1 MPARRGVISR
11 AASAL
16 MFVGAAALALAF
28 PGAASE
34 RSDSAVH
41 TLAEWQQAGE
51 PTAQGWSSAEVGSFR
66 VRRGEGVGN
75 WLAGKVGGEPE
86 RVVRE
91 LLGGVVGEE
100 KVRGVLLEAALGRE
114 PSLPDW
120 DAWWRGYSESYL
132 PELVDE
138 GTDELLGRGEAELEA
153 RLGFAREVDLNYRFG
168 LDGRDSH
175 GSAEFLGALGES
187 RDAALAWQSRGFGEA
202 GGEAGGNVGA
212 LFRLG
217 EG

>member
-1 MPARRGVISR
+1 M
-11 AASAL
+11 
-16 MFVGAAALALAF
+16 
-28 PGAASE
+28 
-34 RSDSAVH
+34 
-41 TLAEWQQAGE
+41 
-51 PTAQGWSSAEVGSFR
+51 
-66 VRRGEGVGN
+66 
-75 WLAGKVGGEPE
+75 VGGEGGGGAGAGCAG
-86 RVVRE
+86 VA
-91 LLGGVVGEE
+91 GGVVGEE

-120 DAWWRGYSESYL
+120 GAWWRGYSESYL

-212 LFRLG
+212 LFRLARDESVLFGVPAQFGVNVFLDYQNDNYG
-217 EG
+217 EFWRYSLGGEVRSGIGGG

>member
-34 RSDSAVH
+34 RSDAAVH

-51 PTAQGWSSAEVGSFR
+51 PKAQGWASAEVGSFE
-66 VRRGEGVGN
+66 VKRGEGVGN

-86 RVVRE
+86 RVARE

-100 KVRGVLLEAALGRE
+100 KVRGVC
-114 PSLPDW
+114 
-120 DAWWRGYSESYL
+120 WRRRWG
-132 PELVDE
+132 
-138 GTDELLGRGEAELEA
+138 
-153 RLGFAREVDLNYRFG
+153 
-168 LDGRDSH
+168 
-175 GSAEFLGALGES
+175 GSRRCRIGALG
-187 RDAALAWQSRGFGEA
+187 
-202 GGEAGGNVGA
+202 
-212 LFRLG
+212 G
-217 EG
+217 EGIRRVICRSWWMRGPMSCWGEGRPNLRQGWGLHERLI